1 MFQRGGK
8 HVLKG
13 ATIKGNNMILL
24 LFPLNVAP
32 ISIENKSKG
41 VTENAKI
48 KLRQYVSFFKKSPN
62 VDGANVKEASP

>member
-24 LFPLNVAP
+24 LFPLNVAS

-48 KLRQYVSFFKKSPN
+48 KLRQYVSFL
-62 VDGANVKEASP
+62 